1 MYDSSAITQPRAEQE
16 SEQVAMQ
23 QEERVLTE
31 QSMQKDKQDMEAR
44 EESANMV
51 EDAGMLPIEKWTES
65 DVSSWMRS
73 IGVKEQYIQKLE
85 KEEVNGKI
93 LLELTED
100 DLKQE
105 TGITSLVARLII
117 RKRNEFVD
125 KGLKTKEIKGSQQSG
140 HGRQKG
146 GKKGKKDV
154 DHKKDET
161 DQICPEAEPQAHQDQ
176 LVCVL
181 PTKRDCKPRPLGKEG
196 IDFTYAKHNVLQ
208 PESGAFDL
216 IYPCHEYKSLRNA
229 TKLDRTRLQAKF
241 AKEVLKFGT
250 GCMNIRSNGT
260 IHFGVMDSKD
270 DAGYV
275 HGEIIG
281 VPVLEKDIYSDALD
295 HIEKCFSSSDSEHVR
310 QCIRPPQ
317 FIEVMDIKSTETR
330 YVVEVDIVPSIS
342 IVKNRVYSVRL
353 PNFKESTNKIELE
366 KKTIYRRVG
375 SKTEPVSDENVFYQR
390 VRDRDDQREK
400 AEHCPSNTPDIC
412 EDLGRKLT
420 KLITSGKK
428 FIANEKWYILVTNK
442 FKQDDLSS
450 IDFLLNLKI
459 FCVFDF
465 DPDSRLSGLCSKY
478 IQHHAANM
486 HFLQSYKIPSN
497 MSVEE
502 FERHLHLFEQT
513 SWIFCNGRNDYQ
525 GNEIPSDEMTW
536 IKTKMTLLRE
546 SVSLICKQIL
556 PKGTFSVIFLLTSPV
571 EKPLLHTFLEF
582 FTDMEGHEDIICISE
597 SEDNYQK
604 WQRFAEGSCE
614 TETVNSSSV
623 VGMKMS
629 HVDATLQQIQP
640 VTSRATKHL
649 PVYVKGQC
657 HLETREEEQMHSLDI
672 LSVDHCDETSEDFI
686 EEEMDNIERQFYH
699 GGKVTWLNFWL
710 AEKKFVGEVIQRD
723 AYREVSKCLS
733 DILKWGV
740 AQVPVNS
747 INIYH
752 HPGSGGSTV
761 ARQVLWNNRKDLRC
775 AVVKPSYSAAT
786 VSEHA
791 VQLREYEETNP
802 QKCLPVLLLVEDSTW
817 DYVDDIRK
825 ELEVAISTKK
835 IKQGTLCFVL
845 LSCSFSYDPEKMYKN
860 LQSFAVTQ
868 KLSPE
873 EKRLFASKRD
883 GLKEKYPLEF
893 ILTFVLM
900 SEDFK
905 PEYVEHFVKDLL
917 KGIDHESVGTRLIK
931 YVALLNI
938 FVQNSFISQSHCEAL
953 LTFTTLT
960 TANKSDQRKETE
972 QKRFPQHAFE
982 KHLSEQAKL
991 LFTHSNDEKTHI
1003 QAIKIIHPRVAKE
1016 ILQQLL
1022 DNEQQQEKVAMDL
1035 LHEDV
1040 LFQHRFAREPYVTF
1054 LRDLFMRRYRVDKGD
1069 KSDSLFSPLIELVRK
1084 ETPEKAIKLLEEAHK
1099 RFDQDAFFAQ
1109 QLARLN
1115 YCYEKFEEAEVWAVK
1130 AETKL
1135 PNNSFILD
1143 TKGHVYRRW
1152 FDAKC
1157 NAIDQVPKTAENI
1170 AGAIE
1175 TALKAMECF
1184 QKCETIAIS
1193 DPETMNN
1200 AGFFGTVTVGCSL
1213 LKLMFSMPV
1222 FSDKTANGCTERLNY
1237 LLTEDYIPK
1246 EVMKPWEKFHSKLK
1260 NLQKRLH
1267 ESLEWIS
1274 DDLSFFQTDI
1284 SSDQE
1289 EASENLDN
1297 KHPKNWS
1304 VHKPI
1309 ANRGTS
1315 AQSSEKMSH
1324 PKNWLT
1330 NKSSFYGKTFS
1341 DVSVSAILKQCK
1353 SNPQSLT
1360 PFTKRMAIYHLGGGN
1375 LTTIFSL
1382 LTEQKDENPQSLRD
1396 KEQKQKKDQHQVK
1409 KKHPVK
1415 VLEDIISLYPS
1426 NPLSARLDQKD
1437 LVNYIATH
1445 IALSCLSTPSTKLAG
1460 LKQLQTLSNQFT
1472 QDRKKCLSGA
1482 LFLLT
1487 LLFWPEEHDSDEEK
1501 ERKYDIVH
1509 SAVESLEDSYRTKM
1523 KDIPPKKR
1531 RIYTHVFL
1539 GNGIGLEKIVHKSKV
1554 ASITKLVSL
1563 PERRIK
1569 WLSGEVWKM
1578 PEIAKLFKCVSGW
1591 TEDGTVY
1598 LVGPTKKFAIHSLH
1612 AGSVPYGSENVTF
1625 YLGFTFRGPVAY
1637 NITVKR

>member
-93 LLELTED
+93 ILELTED

-117 RKRNEFVD
+117 RKINEFVD

-400 AEHCPSNTPDIC
+400 AEHCPSNT
-412 EDLGRKLT
+412 
-420 KLITSGKK
+420 
-428 FIANEKWYILVTNK
+428 
-442 FKQDDLSS
+442 
-450 IDFLLNLKI
+450 
-459 FCVFDF
+459 
-465 DPDSRLSGLCSKY
+465 
-478 IQHHAANM
+478 
-486 HFLQSYKIPSN
+486 
-497 MSVEE
+497 
-502 FERHLHLFEQT
+502 
-513 SWIFCNGRNDYQ
+513 
-525 GNEIPSDEMTW
+525 
-536 IKTKMTLLRE
+536 
-546 SVSLICKQIL
+546 
-556 PKGTFSVIFLLTSPV
+556 
-571 EKPLLHTFLEF
+571 
-582 FTDMEGHEDIICISE
+582 
-597 SEDNYQK
+597 
-604 WQRFAEGSCE
+604 
-614 TETVNSSSV
+614 
-623 VGMKMS
+623 
-629 HVDATLQQIQP
+629 
-640 VTSRATKHL
+640 
-649 PVYVKGQC
+649 
-657 HLETREEEQMHSLDI
+657 
-672 LSVDHCDETSEDFI
+672 
-686 EEEMDNIERQFYH
+686 
-699 GGKVTWLNFWL
+699 
-710 AEKKFVGEVIQRD
+710 
-723 AYREVSKCLS
+723 
-733 DILKWGV
+733 
-740 AQVPVNS
+740 
-747 INIYH
+747 
-752 HPGSGGSTV
+752 
-761 ARQVLWNNRKDLRC
+761 
-775 AVVKPSYSAAT
+775 
-786 VSEHA
+786 
-791 VQLREYEETNP
+791 
-802 QKCLPVLLLVEDSTW
+802 
-817 DYVDDIRK
+817 
-825 ELEVAISTKK
+825 
-835 IKQGTLCFVL
+835 
-845 LSCSFSYDPEKMYKN
+845 
-860 LQSFAVTQ
+860 
-868 KLSPE
+868 
-873 EKRLFASKRD
+873 
-883 GLKEKYPLEF
+883 
-893 ILTFVLM
+893 FVLM

-917 KGIDHESVGTRLIK
+917 KGIDHESAVTRLIK

-1003 QAIKIIHPRVAKE
+1003 QAVKIIHPRVAKE
-1016 ILQQLL
+1016 ILHQLL

-1170 AGAIE
+1170 AGAVE

-1260 NLQKRLH
+1260 NLRKRLH
-1267 ESLEWIS
+1267 ESLDWIS
-1274 DDLSFFQTDI
+1274 EDLSFFQTDI

-1289 EASENLDN
+1289 EASENLDK

-1330 NKSSFYGKTFS
+1330 NKYSFYGKTFS

-1353 SNPQSLT
+1353 SNPQSVT
-1360 PFTKRMAIYHLGGGN
+1360 PFTKRMAIYNLGGGN

-1415 VLEDIISLYPS
+1415 ILEDIISLYPS

-1472 QDRKKCLSGA
+1472 QDRKKCLSDA

-1509 SAVESLEDSYRTKM
+1509 SAVESLEDSYWAKM

-1531 RIYTHVFL
+1531 RLYTHVFL

-1554 ASITKLVSL
+1554 ASITKLFSL